1 MILFCNCAASGET
14 VLCKLSITLI
24 IWTIIIFPRVGEEHN
39 NVMVVSGCPAQ
50 RKQSNEIRQHNSIKL
65 KRTYLH
71 GEQPLVVGLVAAC
84 GGRIGK
90 VLFKTL

>member
-1 MILFCNCAASGET
+1 
-14 VLCKLSITLI
+14 
-24 IWTIIIFPRVGEEHN
+24 
-39 NVMVVSGCPAQ
+39 MVVSGCPAQ

-71 GEQPLVVGLVAAC
+71 GEQPLVVGFVAAC

-90 VLFKTL
+90 VLLKTLEANETCSLSSCICTPLDHS

>member
-1 MILFCNCAASGET
+1 
-14 VLCKLSITLI
+14 
-24 IWTIIIFPRVGEEHN
+24 
-39 NVMVVSGCPAQ
+39 MVVSGCPAQ

-65 KRTYLH
+65 KITYLH

-90 VLFKTL
+90 VLLKTLEATETLSSLSSCICTPSDHS